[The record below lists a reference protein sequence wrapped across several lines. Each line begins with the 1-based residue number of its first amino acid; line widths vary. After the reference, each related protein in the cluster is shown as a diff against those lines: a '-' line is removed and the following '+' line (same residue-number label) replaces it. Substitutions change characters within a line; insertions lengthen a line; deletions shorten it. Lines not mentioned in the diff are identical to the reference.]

1 MATVKKAKANED
13 KAGRVEIR
21 IPRSSADDEAN
32 VFISVNGKNYLIP
45 KGQTVLVPP
54 AVAEEY
60 FRSEEAK
67 ENFINAV
74 ETRRQING

>member
-1 MATVKKAKANED
+1 MATVKKAKPDEN
-13 KAGRVEIR
+13 KAGRVELR
-21 IPRSSADDEAN
+21 IPRSSADEEQN

-60 FRSEEAK
+60 YRSEDAK
-67 ENFINAV
+67 ENFISAV
-74 ETRRQING
+74 ETRRNID